1 MNELDQKVY
10 KAKVLMLKKSH
21 FAFISS
27 ILYKLDYKPSPST
40 PTMCYDGLKK
50 CIYLNEPWFLGLSDQ
65 EACSALAHE
74 ALHYAL
80 QHDIRMGV
88 RDPELYNRAAD
99 HVVNNILMD
108 CGFELPEDVP
118 VDRRFQNKSTEY
130 VYKFMEHEE
139 QNQNNQDQ
147 DPDPSPFGND
157 IISNVLLASHQ
168 AERNADTIV
177 ANQLDGQ
184 GNGSGIGDSQ
194 EAFKE
199 LFTNITESSRNW
211 TDILIEYMNAVS
223 QGDRSWKELDRR
235 MLALNYYLP
244 NTKEDNRIERI
255 AIAIDVSGSVYP
267 HQIKYFLKEIKSIKN
282 NLNPEI
288 LDIVSFNT
296 KITGKWSFTQDQNFT
311 DIEMDID
318 GGTSLTPVW
327 NHFNKPENKPNFLIV
342 FSDME
347 VNIPDK
353 PDYDV
358 IWGIVDNPNMKIPYG
373 KHIHIGKA
381 DYDK

>member
-1 MNELDQKVY
+1 MNKLEQKVY

-27 ILYKLDYKPSPST
+27 ILYKLNYKPSTQT
-40 PTMCYDGLKK
+40 PTMQYDGAKK
-50 CIYLNEPWFLGLSDQ
+50 CIYLNESWFLGLTDQ

-80 QHDIRMGV
+80 QHDIRMGN
-88 RDPELYNRAAD
+88 RDPELYNKAAD

-118 VDRRFQNKSTEY
+118 VDRRFQNKTTEY
-130 VYKFMEHEE
+130 VYKFMETEDKNQDN
-139 QNQNNQDQ
+139 QNQ
-147 DPDPSPFGND
+147 DPNPSPFGND
-157 IISNVLLASHQ
+157 IISNVPLASQ
-168 AERNADTIV
+168 QSERNTDTIG

-184 GNGSGIGDSQ
+184 GNGSGIGNSQ

-199 LFTNITESSRNW
+199 LFQNITESKRSW
-211 TDILIEYMNAVS
+211 TDVLIEYVNEVS

-235 MLALNYYLP
+235 MLSLGYYQP
-244 NTKEDNRIERI
+244 NTKEDNRINRI
-255 AIAIDVSGSVYP
+255 AVAIDVSGSVYQR
-267 HQIKYFLKEIKSIKN
+267 QIDYFLREVKSIKN

-296 KITGKWSFTQDQNFT
+296 RITGQWTFTQDQTFDVLAI
-311 DIEMDID
+311 DIN

-327 NHFNKPENKPNFLIV
+327 KHFSKPENKPDFLIV
-342 FSDME
+342 FSDMD
-347 VNIPDK
+347 VQIPDK

-358 IWGIVDNPNMKIPYG
+358 IWGIVDNPRVQVPYG
-373 KHIHIGKA
+373 KSVYINES
-381 DYDK
+381 DYA